1 GDKPLTYW
9 FGIGAR
15 KNSNRSSLSSINT
28 DFWSYSNNSSF
39 DLKLKKITTY
49 INFNSSITLYQKTSV
64 FTTPRDLYILNAS
77 VKKSIGKAENW
88 QIGII

>member
-1 GDKPLTYW
+1 TTDSKNIGFEISSGYWGDKPLTYW

-64 FTTPRDLYILNAS
+64 
-77 VKKSIGKAENW
+77 
-88 QIGII
+88 